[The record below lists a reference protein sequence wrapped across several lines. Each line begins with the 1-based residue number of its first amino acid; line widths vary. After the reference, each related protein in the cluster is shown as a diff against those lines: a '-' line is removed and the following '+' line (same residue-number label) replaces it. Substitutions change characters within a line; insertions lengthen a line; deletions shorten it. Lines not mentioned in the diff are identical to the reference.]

1 MSSWKLSFM
10 RRSDSR
16 SISSRFFLIVFGIC
30 GNTASSAC
38 VTRVVSLRMYSMH
51 VYRVSQQF
59 AQRLPRDRSS

>member
-16 SISSRFFLIVFGIC
+16 SISSRFFLIVLGIC
-30 GNTASSAC
+30 GNTASKAC

-51 VYRVSQQF
+51 VYGVKT
-59 AQRLPRDRSS
+59 LPSWLRRDRSW